1 MYYYTNTGISVWS
14 QQLAVVVGNNG
25 CVCGWFSVTA
35 EQDELP
41 DASVHDTSYQSDD
54 QGLEPSQSLSSHKHQ
69 CNSQQQLTSADHDIS
84 DDSDDQDL
92 EPPREISRRR
102 LRHHGREQLNMV
114 SADSD
119 TSTDSDDHDLEPP
132 QEICHRRQRH
142 RGSEQL
148 NMVSADRDTRR
159 CRSLSRDR
167 DRPGHSLAWT
177 VSDLDVIDGV
187 QPLPAADSGP
197 ADNGVR
203 SSLSL
208 SVDSVNISA
217 SSNKRKA
224 VATLPGNEQK
234 SHRMSL

>member
-1 MYYYTNTGISVWS
+1 M
-14 QQLAVVVGNNG
+14 
-25 CVCGWFSVTA
+25 TA
-35 EQDELP
+35 EQDKLP
-41 DASVHDTSYQSDD
+41 DAPVHDTSYQSDD
-54 QGLEPSQSLSSHKHQ
+54 QDLEPSHSLSSRKHQ
-69 CNSQQQLTSADHDIS
+69 RHSQQHLMSADHNIS

-92 EPPREISRRR
+92 EPPQEISHRRR
-102 LRHHGREQLNMV
+102 RHRGREQRNLV

-119 TSTDSDDHDLEPP
+119 TSDDSDNQELEPP
-132 QEICHRRQRH
+132 PEISHRRRRH
-142 RGSEQL
+142 RGREQL
-148 NMVSADRDTRR
+148 NMASADHDTRR

-177 VSDLDVIDGV
+177 VSDIDVIDGV
-187 QPLPAADSGP
+187 QPLVAADSSP
-197 ADNGVR
+197 ADSGVR

>member
-1 MYYYTNTGISVWS
+1 
-14 QQLAVVVGNNG
+14 
-25 CVCGWFSVTA
+25 VTT

-41 DASVHDTSYQSDD
+41 DASVCDTSYQSDD
-54 QGLEPSQSLSSHKHQ
+54 QSLEPAESISSHKHRHRG
-69 CNSQQQLTSADHDIS
+69 QQQLMSADHDIS
-84 DDSDDQDL
+84 DDSDDQAL
-92 EPPREISRRR
+92 EPPQEISQHQQ
-102 LRHHGREQLNMV
+102 RHHSRQVRNTV

-119 TSTDSDDHDLEPP
+119 TSDDSDGQDLEPS
-132 QEICHRRQRH
+132 QEISRRRRQH
-142 RGSEQL
+142 RGRQQL
-148 NMVSADRDTRR
+148 NVASADRDTRR

-167 DRPGHSLAWT
+167 DRLEHSLTWR
-177 VSDLDVIDGV
+177 VSDIDVIDGI
-187 QPLPAADSGP
+187 QPLGAADAIP

-224 VATLPGNEQK
+224 VATLPGNEEK